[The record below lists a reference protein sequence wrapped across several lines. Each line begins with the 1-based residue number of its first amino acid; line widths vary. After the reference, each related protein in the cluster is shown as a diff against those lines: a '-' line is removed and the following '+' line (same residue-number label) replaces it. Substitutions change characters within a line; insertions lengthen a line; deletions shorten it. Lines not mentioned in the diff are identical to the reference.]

1 MAKAK
6 STTTN
11 GSGNGR
17 KIDEK
22 LYRLINNAMTGR
34 QELFRQ
40 FFDPRRDITDE
51 CGYPKNL
58 EGISAQEYQDLYNR
72 EAIAARVVEVLPRE
86 SWQVQ
91 PTVYETEDANDVT
104 AFEEGWDNLSRSLR
118 GENSYYGEEDSSPVW
133 EYLQRVDELSGIGY
147 FGVLLLGFDDGYPP
161 SVPMGGAMP
170 VNKRQ
175 AEKPGPTCNIILPK
189 NGQKVN
195 LVPSEKEMFGTDAQ
209 YGGSTADPSTVSPR
223 KDGTRLL
230 FLRAFPQS
238 LVQVVQYESNRSSP
252 RYGQPIRYAI
262 TLSDPRESFG
272 GIGMP
277 MSTLYVH
284 WTRILH
290 VADNRGYSEI
300 FGRPRMRPVLYR
312 LLDLQKLYSG
322 SAEMYWRGAFPGLSL
337 ETHPQLGGD
346 VELDTGGLRDMMENY
361 MNGLQRYLS
370 LMGM

>member
-118 GENSYYGEEDSSPVW
+118 GENSYTE
-133 EYLQRVDELSGIGY
+133 
-147 FGVLLLGFDDGYPP
+147 
-161 SVPMGGAMP
+161 
-170 VNKRQ
+170 KRT
-175 AEKPGPTCNIILPK
+175 PRR
-189 NGQKVN
+189 
-195 LVPSEKEMFGTDAQ
+195 S
-209 YGGSTADPSTVSPR
+209 GST
-223 KDGTRLL
+223 
-230 FLRAFPQS
+230 FN
-238 LVQVVQYESNRSSP
+238 ES
-252 RYGQPIRYAI
+252 
-262 TLSDPRESFG
+262 
-272 GIGMP
+272 
-277 MSTLYVH
+277 MS
-284 WTRILH
+284 
-290 VADNRGYSEI
+290 
-300 FGRPRMRPVLYR
+300 
-312 LLDLQKLYSG
+312 
-322 SAEMYWRGAFPGLSL
+322 
-337 ETHPQLGGD
+337 
-346 VELDTGGLRDMMENY
+346 
-361 MNGLQRYLS
+361 
-370 LMGM
+370 